1 MMAGRAGAQRQVGSS
16 GALASTA
23 TAALLAAVTVVM
35 LVVLGTA
42 APMAAAR
49 SAATDATAGGVRL
62 PSIELRFNGQSPSAP
77 DMVATLQILALL
89 TVLSLAP
96 AILVMVTSFTRIV
109 IVLSFIRNALSTPQ
123 VPPNQVLVGLA
134 LFLTFFTMYPTWQQ
148 VYSQAIGPYVDGR
161 ISQEE
166 ALRRGELP
174 LRDFMFRNT
183 REKDLELFVA
193 ASASPR
199 PESREQVPTYLL
211 IPAFVISE
219 LKTAFQMGF
228 LVFIPF
234 LVIDMIVASTLM
246 SMGMLMLPPVM
257 ISLPFKVLLFVMVD
271 GWHLVTRALLTSV
284 R

>member
-1 MMAGRAGAQRQVGSS
+1 MTRRKALREHCLDAAVVCLLLWAAASQA
-16 GALASTA
+16 ALAQTA
-23 TAALLAAVTVVM
+23 PGAAA
-35 LVVLGTA
+35 GQA
-42 APMAAAR
+42 AP
-49 SAATDATAGGVRL
+49 SLRL
-62 PSIELRFNGQSPSAP
+62 PSIELRLNGQPPSAP
-77 DMVATLQILALL
+77 DLVTALQILAAL

-96 AILVMVTSFTRIV
+96 AILVMLTSFTRIV
-109 IVLSFIRNALSTPQ
+109 VVLSFVRTALSTPQ

-148 VYSQAIGPYVDGR
+148 IYGQAIGPYLEGR
-161 ISQEE
+161 ISQQE

-183 REKDLELFVA
+183 REKDLELFV
-193 ASASPR
+193 SMSGTPR
-199 PESREQVPTYLL
+199 PERREQVPTWVL

-219 LKTAFQMGF
+219 LKTAFQIGF
-228 LVFIPF
+228 VIFVPF

-271 GWHLVTRALLTSV
+271 GWHLIARALLTSV

>member
-1 MMAGRAGAQRQVGSS
+1 MRLLDRSGRYHSRLLVGLLFLTLVWAGS
-16 GALASTA
+16 GAPAC
-23 TAALLAAVTVVM
+23 AAA
-35 LVVLGTA
+35 A
-42 APMAAAR
+42 APAPL
-49 SAATDATAGGVRL
+49 RL
-62 PSIELRFNGQSPSAP
+62 PSIELRLNGQPPQAP
-77 DMVATLQILALL
+77 DLVTTLQILVLL

-109 IVLSFIRNALSTPQ
+109 IVLSFVRNALSTPQ

-134 LFLTFFTMYPTWQQ
+134 LFLTFFTMHPTWQS
-148 VYSQAIGPYVDGR
+148 VYSQAIAPYLQGE
-161 ISQEE
+161 IGQQE

-183 REKDLELFVA
+183 REKDLELFVS
-193 ASASPR
+193 ASGSPR
-199 PESREQVPTYLL
+199 PERRDQVPTYLL

-228 LVFIPF
+228 LIFVPF

-284 R
+284 K

>member
-1 MMAGRAGAQRQVGSS
+1 MGTHTAFRENRLTAVVVALLLWALASPGAGAQTAPGTPPGPAASS
-16 GALASTA
+16 L
-23 TAALLAAVTVVM
+23 
-35 LVVLGTA
+35 
-42 APMAAAR
+42 
-49 SAATDATAGGVRL
+49 RL
-62 PSIELRFNGQSPSAP
+62 PSIELRFNGQAPSAP
-77 DMVATLQILALL
+77 DLVATLQILAAL
-89 TVLSLAP
+89 TVLTLAP
-96 AILVMVTSFTRIV
+96 AILVMLTSFTRIV
-109 IVLSFIRNALSTPQ
+109 VVLSFVRNALSTPQ

-148 VYSQAIGPYVDGR
+148 VYGQAIGPYLDGQ
-161 ISQEE
+161 ISQQE

-183 REKDLELFVA
+183 REKDLELFVSMSGA
-193 ASASPR
+193 PR
-199 PESREQVPTYLL
+199 PERREQVPTYVL

-219 LKTAFQMGF
+219 LKTAFQIGF
-228 LVFIPF
+228 VIFVPF

-271 GWHLVTRALLTSV
+271 GWHLITRALLTSV